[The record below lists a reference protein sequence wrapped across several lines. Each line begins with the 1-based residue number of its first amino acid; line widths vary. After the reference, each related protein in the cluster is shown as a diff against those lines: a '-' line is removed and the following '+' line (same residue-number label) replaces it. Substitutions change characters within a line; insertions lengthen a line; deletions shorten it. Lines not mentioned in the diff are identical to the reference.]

1 MFKETVYHGTIQQKA
16 DAIVKEG
23 FIESSKDIEWLGTG
37 IYFFAKREDAI
48 RAHLN

>member
-37 IYFFAKREDAI
+37 IYFFCQAGRC
-48 RAHLN
+48 

>member
-23 FIESSKDIEWLGTG
+23 CECQPKSEPL
-37 IYFFAKREDAI
+37 
-48 RAHLN
+48 AHEFLSHSCS